1 MCPLYDCA
9 SSTNK
14 ISTVLKTRPGV
25 CAHKVRKQK
34 GKKNKKFLRLTE
46 KEVACLFCPER
57 ARGGGRSILGR
68 YRCCY
73 SGYLFLN
80 PLAVDIPPIGEVMV
94 GASQYSLPI
103 LVTAALINQ
112 GSYCSSW
119 AHLYTRLIVTRFHPV
134 ASEPIYEATGRPS
147 DQFPNFWVNCFE
159 MLIWAASTRLEVV
172 FFVFFFHLSPRST
185 LKLGTFQGFVEF
197 MRYRHT
203 LFFFLSFFFYPHT
216 SVDRKDAIR
225 ALFCSCPCG
234 FYDNCTARAPRTG
247 RK

>member
-1 MCPLYDCA
+1 MFHVSFIWLRLLHQQ
-9 SSTNK
+9 NLHG
-14 ISTVLKTRPGV
+14 IKTHPGV
-25 CAHKVRKQK
+25 AHTNSENEIPAAYRE
-34 GKKNKKFLRLTE
+34 GA
-46 KEVACLFCPER
+46 EVACLFCPER

-80 PLAVDIPPIGEVMV
+80 PLAVDIPPIGEGMV

-119 AHLYTRLIVTRFHPV
+119 VHLYTRLIVTRFHPV

-172 FFVFFFHLSPRST
+172 FFLRLSPRLYFKAWHISRICW
-185 LKLGTFQGFVEF
+185 VYEISP
-197 MRYRHT
+197 YAI
-203 LFFFLSFFFYPHT
+203 FFFPSFFFTPT
-216 SVDRKDAIR
+216 
-225 ALFCSCPCG
+225 PQ
-234 FYDNCTARAPRTG
+234 
-247 RK
+247 